1 MSDFKERKI
10 LRVLMIL
17 FLSMLKNRELIL
29 FSFKNI
35 NYKVKIKKIYLTK
48 IILRSLIEKLY

>member
-1 MSDFKERKI
+1 
-10 LRVLMIL
+10 MIL
-17 FLSMLKNRELIL
+17 LSMLKNRELIL